1 MSFPYFISPE
11 QAMRE
16 RSELA
21 RKGIARGRSVVA
33 LAYAGGVLFVAENP
47 SRSLQKVSEIYD
59 RVGFAAVGRFNEFD
73 NLRRGGIQY
82 ADTRGYAYDRRD
94 VSGRQLAN
102 VYAQTLGTIF
112 TEQAKPYEVELCV
125 AEVAHY
131 GETKPPELY
140 RITYDGSIADEPHFV
155 VMGGTTDPII
165 TALNESY
172 PRTPNCR
179 GGQDR
184 RRRPAGGINGSAGNA
199 TPPAEPRVPGPPH
212 SRWPSSTR
220 TGRGARSGGSPAR
233 RWRPVAEGP
242 SASADAAA
250 GDDPDSS
257 VAATPAAVCALG
269 IASLSRTAPTDLLR
283 GRRRRCARWSA
294 AAA

>member
-33 LAYAGGVLFVAENP
+33 LGYADGVLFVAENP
-47 SRSLQKVSEIYD
+47 SRSLQKISELYD
-59 RVGFAAVGRFNEFD
+59 RVGFAAAGKFNEFD
-73 NLRRGGIQY
+73 NLRRGGIQF

-94 VSGRQLAN
+94 VTGRQLAN

-155 VMGGTTDPII
+155 VMGGTTEPIV
-165 TALNESY
+165 TALKDTYAE
-172 PRTPNCR
+172 
-179 GGQDR
+179 
-184 RRRPAGGINGSAGNA
+184 NA
-199 TPPAEPRVPGPPH
+199 DLR
-212 SRWPSSTR
+212 
-220 TGRGARSGGSPAR
+220 
-233 RWRPVAEGP
+233 
-242 SASADAAA
+242 D
-250 GDDPDSS
+250 
-257 VAATPAAVCALG
+257 ALG
-269 IASLSRTAPTDLLR
+269 IALAALRAGSADASNGDQPSLEVSSLEVAILDANRP
-283 GRRRRCARWSA
+283 RRAFRRITRPALETMLKELDGKGSKSGGA
-294 AAA
+294 KSGGSKSGGEASEPDGKSSG

>member
-1 MSFPYFISPE
+1 VSFPYFISPE

-33 LAYAGGVLFVAENP
+33 LAYADGVLFVAENP

-59 RVGFAAVGRFNEFD
+59 RIGFAAVGRFNEFD

-102 VYAQTLGTIF
+102 QYAQALGTIF

-125 AEVAHY
+125 AEVAHF
-131 GETKPPELY
+131 GETKAPELY

-155 VMGGTTDPII
+155 VMGGTTEPII
-165 TALNESY
+165 AALNDSY
-172 PRTPNCR
+172 AENASLAEAVKIAVDALRV
-179 GGQDR
+179 GI
-184 RRRPAGGINGSAGNA
+184 AGNGSSSSG
-199 TPPAEPRVPGPPH
+199 AEPRTLDTTTLEVAILDANRP
-212 SRWPSSTR
+212 
-220 TGRGARSGGSPAR
+220 R
-233 RWRPVAEGP
+233 RAFKRI
-242 SASADAAA
+242 SASAL
-250 GDDPDSS
+250 GPLLP
-257 VAATPAAVCALG
+257 VAASQPNAESA
-269 IASLSRTAPTDLLR
+269 TD
-283 GRRRRCARWSA
+283 
-294 AAA
+294 

>member
-21 RKGIARGRSVVA
+21 RKGISRGRSVVV
-33 LAYAGGVLFVAENP
+33 LAYEGGVLFVAENP
-47 SRSLQKVSEIYD
+47 SRSLQKVSELYD

-73 NLRRGGIQY
+73 NLRRGGIQF

-94 VSGRQLAN
+94 VTGRQLAN

-131 GETKPPELY
+131 GETKAPELY

-155 VMGGTTDPII
+155 VMGGTTEPII
-165 TALNESY
+165 AALNDSY
-172 PRTPNCR
+172 EENAKPGRRGEGCRRRAARRCRRSGAGCIDAR
-179 GGQDR
+179 GGHPGRQEAAARVPPDHR
-184 RRRPAGGINGSAGNA
+184 CRVGRD
-199 TPPAEPRVPGPPH
+199 PAE
-212 SRWPSSTR
+212 
-220 TGRGARSGGSPAR
+220 GGS
-233 RWRPVAEGP
+233 
-242 SASADAAA
+242 
-250 GDDPDSS
+250 
-257 VAATPAAVCALG
+257 
-269 IASLSRTAPTDLLR
+269 R
-283 GRRRRCARWSA
+283 GRRQG
-294 AAA
+294 

>member
-73 NLRRGGIQY
+73 SLRRGGIQY

-165 TALNESY
+165 SALKESY
-172 PRTPNCR
+172 AENAELPDAVRIAVDALR
-179 GGQDR
+179 
-184 RRRPAGGINGSAGNA
+184 AGITSSTGNA
-199 TPPAEPRVPGPPH
+199 TPPSEPRVLGPATLEVAILDANRP
-212 SRWPSSTR
+212 RR
-220 TGRGARSGGSPAR
+220 AFRRITGPALEAVLAPAGSPDESQ
-233 RWRPVAEGP
+233 AE
-242 SASADAAA
+242 S
-250 GDDPDSS
+250 
-257 VAATPAAVCALG
+257 
-269 IASLSRTAPTDLLR
+269 
-283 GRRRRCARWSA
+283 
-294 AAA
+294 

>member
-21 RKGIARGRSVVA
+21 RKGIARGRSVLA
-33 LAYAGGVLFVAENP
+33 LAYADGVLFVAENP
-47 SRSLQKVSEIYD
+47 SRSLQKISELYD

-94 VSGRQLAN
+94 VTGRQLAN

-140 RITYDGSIADEPHFV
+140 RITYDGSINDEPHYV
-155 VMGGTTDPII
+155 VMGGTTDPI
-165 TALNESY
+165 TSALKESY
-172 PRTPNCR
+172 REGANLGDAVR
-179 GGQDR
+179 MAVKALE
-184 RRRPAGGINGSAGNA
+184 AGITGNGSGS
-199 TPPAEPRVPGPPH
+199 AEPRTLGV
-212 SRWPSSTR
+212 STLEVAVLDQNR
-220 TGRGARSGGSPAR
+220 PRRAFRRITG
-233 RWRPVAEGP
+233 
-242 SASADAAA
+242 SALDA
-250 GDDPDSS
+250 
-257 VAATPAAVCALG
+257 
-269 IASLSRTAPTDLLR
+269 LLPQQ
-283 GRRRRCARWSA
+283 S
-294 AAA
+294 

>member
-73 NLRRGGIQY
+73 SLRRGGIQY

-94 VSGRQLAN
+94 VTGRQLAN

-140 RITYDGSIADEPHFV
+140 RITYDGSIADEPQFV
-155 VMGGTTDPII
+155 VMGGTTEPII
-165 TALNESY
+165 NALKDSY
-172 PRTPNCR
+172 SENAELADAVRIAVGALR
-179 GGQDR
+179 
-184 RRRPAGGINGSAGNA
+184 AGITSAAGNA
-199 TPPAEPRVPGPPH
+199 TPAAEPRVLGPSTLEVAVLDANRPRRAFRRITGTALETLLGSSEATPGPD
-212 SRWPSSTR
+212 SE
-220 TGRGARSGGSPAR
+220 PAGE
-233 RWRPVAEGP
+233 A
-242 SASADAAA
+242 
-250 GDDPDSS
+250 
-257 VAATPAAVCALG
+257 
-269 IASLSRTAPTDLLR
+269 
-283 GRRRRCARWSA
+283 
-294 AAA
+294 

>member
-33 LAYAGGVLFVAENP
+33 LAYADGVLFVAENP
-47 SRSLQKVSEIYD
+47 SRSLQKVSELYD

-82 ADTRGYAYDRRD
+82 ADTRGYAYARRD
-94 VSGRQLAN
+94 VTGRQLAN
-102 VYAQTLGTIF
+102 IYAQTLGTIF

-131 GETKPPELY
+131 GESKPPEMY

-155 VMGGTTDPII
+155 VMGGTTEPII
-165 TALNESY
+165 AALNDSY
-172 PRTPNCR
+172 TEN
-179 GGQDR
+179 
-184 RRRPAGGINGSAGNA
+184 AGLEDAMKIAIDALHAAGNGSSEQRVLGPA
-199 TPPAEPRVPGPPH
+199 TLEVAILDANRPRRAFRRITGSALETLLPPAEETPQDAGP
-212 SRWPSSTR
+212 
-220 TGRGARSGGSPAR
+220 
-233 RWRPVAEGP
+233 
-242 SASADAAA
+242 A
-250 GDDPDSS
+250 GE
-257 VAATPAAVCALG
+257 
-269 IASLSRTAPTDLLR
+269 
-283 GRRRRCARWSA
+283 
-294 AAA
+294 

>member
-1 MSFPYFISPE
+1 VSFPYFISPE

-47 SRSLQKVSEIYD
+47 SRSLQKISELYD
-59 RVGFAAVGRFNEFD
+59 RVGFAAAGKFNEFD
-73 NLRRGGIQY
+73 NLRRGGIQF

-94 VSGRQLAN
+94 VTGRQLAY
-102 VYAQTLGTIF
+102 VYAQTLGSIF

-155 VMGGTTDPII
+155 VMGGTTEPIT
-165 TALNESY
+165 TALKESY
-172 PRTPNCR
+172 AENADLPDALRIAVEALRAGSGNGDDHTLGVASLEVAILDANR
-179 GGQDR
+179 QR
-184 RRRPAGGINGSAGNA
+184 RAFRRI
-199 TPPAEPRVPGPPH
+199 
-212 SRWPSSTR
+212 
-220 TGRGARSGGSPAR
+220 ARSYLETLLQETDSKD
-233 RWRPVAEGP
+233 
-242 SASADAAA
+242 SSDAA
-250 GDDPDSS
+250 DPESE
-257 VAATPAAVCALG
+257 AETPE
-269 IASLSRTAPTDLLR
+269 
-283 GRRRRCARWSA
+283 
-294 AAA
+294 

>member
-33 LAYAGGVLFVAENP
+33 LVFSGGVLFVAENP
-47 SRSLQKVSEIYD
+47 SRSLQKISELYD
-59 RVGFAAVGRFNEFD
+59 RVGFAAAGKFNEFD
-73 NLRRGGIQY
+73 NLRRGGIQF

-94 VSGRQLAN
+94 VTGRQLAN

-155 VMGGTTDPII
+155 VMGGTTEPIA
-165 TALNESY
+165 TALKDSYAENADLADAVHIAVNALKAGSGNGDDNKLDVTTLEVAILDVNRPRRAFRRITGAALERLLPEQNDPESS
-172 PRTPNCR
+172 
-179 GGQDR
+179 DDD
-184 RRRPAGGINGSAGNA
+184 
-199 TPPAEPRVPGPPH
+199 
-212 SRWPSSTR
+212 
-220 TGRGARSGGSPAR
+220 
-233 RWRPVAEGP
+233 
-242 SASADAAA
+242 SADE
-250 GDDPDSS
+250 SS
-257 VAATPAAVCALG
+257 K
-269 IASLSRTAPTDLLR
+269 
-283 GRRRRCARWSA
+283 
-294 AAA
+294 

>member
-47 SRSLQKVSEIYD
+47 SRSLQKISELYD
-59 RVGFAAVGRFNEFD
+59 RVGFAAAGKFNEFD
-73 NLRRGGIQY
+73 NLRRGGIQF

-94 VSGRQLAN
+94 VTGRQLAN

-140 RITYDGSIADEPHFV
+140 RILYDGSIADEPHFV
-155 VMGGTTDPII
+155 VMGGTTEPIA
-165 TALNESY
+165 TALKDTYTENADLSDAVRIAVEAL
-172 PRTPNCR
+172 R
-179 GGQDR
+179 
-184 RRRPAGGINGSAGNA
+184 AGSPD
-199 TPPAEPRVPGPPH
+199 T
-212 SRWPSSTR
+212 SSS
-220 TGRGARSGGSPAR
+220 SGGS
-233 RWRPVAEGP
+233 G
-242 SASADAAA
+242 
-250 GDDPDSS
+250 GDQP
-257 VAATPAAVCALG
+257 TLG
-269 IASLSRTAPTDLLR
+269 VASLEVAVLDANRPRRAFRRITGAALDALLPQANRAASDKSSDNGSDKGSDKSSDKGSDKNTDK
-283 GRRRRCARWSA
+283 GKSSK
-294 AAA
+294 

>member
-1 MSFPYFISPE
+1 VSFPYIISPE

-47 SRSLQKVSEIYD
+47 SRSLQKISELYD
-59 RVGFAAVGRFNEFD
+59 RVGFAAAGKFNEFD
-73 NLRRGGIQY
+73 NLRRGGIQF

-94 VSGRQLAN
+94 VTGRQLAN

-140 RITYDGSIADEPHFV
+140 RILYDGSIADEPHFV
-155 VMGGTTDPII
+155 VMGGTTEPIANALKESYAENADLPD
-165 TALNESY
+165 ALNIAVEALRAGNPDAGSNGQ
-172 PRTPNCR
+172 PRLGVASLEAATL
-179 GGQDR
+179 DTSR
-184 RRRPAGGINGSAGNA
+184 RRRAF
-199 TPPAEPRVPGPPH
+199 R
-212 SRWPSSTR
+212 RLTR
-220 TGRGARSGGSPAR
+220 PTLETYLSELDAKDSEESESGGD
-233 RWRPVAEGP
+233 
-242 SASADAAA
+242 ASE
-250 GDDPDSS
+250 
-257 VAATPAAVCALG
+257 
-269 IASLSRTAPTDLLR
+269 
-283 GRRRRCARWSA
+283 
-294 AAA
+294 